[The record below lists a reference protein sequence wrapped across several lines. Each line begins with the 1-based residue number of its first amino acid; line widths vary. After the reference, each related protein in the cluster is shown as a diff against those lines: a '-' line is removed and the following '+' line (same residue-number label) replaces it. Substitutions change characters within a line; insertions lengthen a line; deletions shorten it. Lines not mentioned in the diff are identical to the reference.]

1 MGKIRRMFV
10 LLVVAVLWAI
20 PGHGQIFEPL
30 TLVQKIELPDVPRGA
45 FTDHLCIDIKGHRL
59 FTTMQAQKVV
69 AVIDLQ
75 TGKVVQN
82 IPIGNPHA
90 CEYREDLEQLYVSDG
105 DLAKPGLKI
114 YSGRDY
120 HLLKAVGLAKGTDSM
135 GYDPRSKY
143 LYLVNGGERA
153 DMEHSLI
160 SIVDTSTGEHV
171 GDIEA
176 ASKFLEDMDID
187 TSGSRLYITDE
198 DANNLVVV
206 DRQKRTTVATWPITK
221 GGTVVAAIVDG
232 AHHRLFVACRTT
244 DLNGSIVVIDTET
257 GKELKALPIGG
268 WLDYMAFDAQTGRLY
283 AVCGVGYVY
292 VYQQLSPDD
301 YVLLGK
307 AETGLLGKTG
317 LLVPELHEFFVALPM
332 LGWDPARVLIFRVN

>member
-1 MGKIRRMFV
+1 MKSIRLMCV
-10 LLVVAVLWAI
+10 SLVVAVFCAV
-20 PGHGQIFEPL
+20 PARGQVFEPL
-30 TLVQKIELPDVPRGA
+30 TLVQSIQLPDVPRGA
-45 FTDHLCIDIKGHRL
+45 FTDHLCIDLKGHRL

-69 AVIDLQ
+69 AVIDLESA
-75 TGKVVQN
+75 KVLEN
-82 IPIGNPHA
+82 IPVGNPHA
-90 CEYREDLEQLYVSDG
+90 CEYREDLDQLYVSDG

-114 YSGRDY
+114 FSGRDY
-120 HLLKAVGLAKGTDSM
+120 HLVKSIGLTKGTDSM
-135 GYDPRSKY
+135 GYDPGSKY

-160 SIVDTSTGEHV
+160 SVIDTSTSERV
-171 GDIEA
+171 GDIQA
-176 ASKFLEDMDID
+176 SSKFLEDMDID

-198 DANNLVVV
+198 DANNVVVV
-206 DRQKRTTVATWPITK
+206 DRKKKTTVATWPITK
-221 GGTVVAAIVDG
+221 GGTVVAAVVDG

-283 AVCGVGYVY
+283 AVCGVGFVY
-292 VYQQLSPDD
+292 VYQELSPDE

-317 LLVPELHEFFVALPM
+317 LLVPELHKFFVALPM
-332 LGWDPARVLIFRVN
+332 LGWEPAKVLIFRVN